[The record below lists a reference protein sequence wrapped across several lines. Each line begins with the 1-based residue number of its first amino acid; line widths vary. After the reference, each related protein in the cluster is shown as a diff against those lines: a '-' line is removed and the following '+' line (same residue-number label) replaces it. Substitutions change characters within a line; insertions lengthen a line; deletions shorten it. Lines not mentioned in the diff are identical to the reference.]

1 MTLLTTY
8 LSALFP
14 VVFCAGLGFALA
26 RKTAWLN
33 APTLPTLVTNIGLP
47 ALILNALLSMDT
59 ALMALSDTL
68 IGILLVLAISALLG
82 AALLKAGR
90 LPVRGYLPML
100 VNPNTGNLG
109 IPLVFAL
116 LGPQALVH
124 AVLISTVVQISHF
137 TFGVAV
143 LSGRFSL
150 KALVDNVSIIAL
162 VIGALWQGLA
172 MPTPDA
178 VQTTLDLLAGMALPV
193 MLLLLG
199 KSLAGIDVRQLQRLG
214 RLMALSAGRIAIGI
228 VSAALVV
235 WLWPMPT
242 VVQHTLLLQATMPVA
257 VLSYLLASHYQGP
270 KDDIAA
276 VILVSTPLSLL
287 AILAI
292 QVVYTSPI

>member
-8 LSALFP
+8 FNALFP
-14 VVFCAGLGFALA
+14 VLFCAGLGFVLA

-47 ALILNALLSMDT
+47 ALILNAMLNMDT
-59 ALMALSDTL
+59 ALVELSDTL
-68 IGILLVLAISALLG
+68 IGILLVLAFSAVLG
-82 AALLKAGR
+82 SAVLKTGR

-116 LGPQALVH
+116 LGPEALVH

-150 KALVDNVSIIAL
+150 KALVGNVSIVAL
-162 VIGALWQGLA
+162 VAGALWQGLSL
-172 MPTPDA
+172 PTPA
-178 VQTTLDLLAGMALPV
+178 AALTTLDLLAGMALPV

-199 KSLAGIDVRQLQRLG
+199 KSIAGIDVRQLERV
-214 RLMALSAGRIAIGI
+214 GRILVLSSARIVIGI
-228 VSAALVV
+228 ASAALVI
-235 WLWPMPT
+235 WLWPMPPL
-242 VVQHTLLLQATMPVA
+242 VQHTLMLQATMPVA
-257 VLSYLLASHYQGP
+257 VLSYLLASHYEGP

-287 AILAI
+287 AILGIQAI
-292 QVVYTSPI
+292 FA